1 MNKLLLITSLIFSFS
16 LLAETTVI
24 YGNIPGRY
32 LNKEDLAPKKNYRL
46 GYIKIVDRVITE
58 IEPIKSSS
66 AYTKSKAAFE
76 KSGATVIVAKY
87 SSPNKYSASS
97 FDFLYPGLIDL
108 HNHTKQ
114 NNIDVWGLAEGQFE
128 NRFEWRGWSKY
139 KYSVSGNMNPWIGYG
154 KPMNCAAFRWS
165 EMQAMVLGTT
175 YLQGP
180 SGCVSD
186 FSVHRVE
193 DKASYISNKDKV
205 QAPTDLVLPG
215 DMTFVWDELRPGI
228 EKGSTYEK
236 ELAKYINKHC
246 DIAGVSASTVNTTA
260 LKKLSTKSTLMENC
274 DLKKVHR
281 KFVRYTYWV
290 HKTIAGRKKYLAK
303 PNSAAVIAHLAEG
316 RRKDAY
322 NMVEYELVKLLGLD
336 QKHVNFVHGVGI
348 EKKNFPDMAKKG
360 MGLIWSPY
368 SNLLLYGE
376 TLDIYSA
383 RKAGVVMSLGS
394 DWLPTGTRGILEEI
408 KLAAKYIDKDPYG
421 DGLPKL
427 FNDEDLFLM
436 LTENP
441 AKLINHFDIDIK
453 KKEHGV
459 GQLKVGAMG
468 TVIALRKY
476 VEDPYTNIVR
486 KAFSKDLNAVV
497 IDGKFI
503 YGSETYAKRLGFKS
517 NQYERFP
524 AYYKSLNKMA
534 GAGEVPV
541 LAEKG
546 SNKSSKYN
554 HMVEI
559 GKIMAAK
566 NPAVTDNC
574 DFRGKKA
581 FIHQDSLSNSSN
593 SGLSQFKEETGL
605 NLDRFLD
612 VQKVLAVGLLT
623 QSRNWNDTSKGKKDF
638 AMDTFPPL
646 FSCHTES
653 YTNRLAN
660 FIIAKEPDDEYSI
673 NRAEETRAKRRKEAK
688 LGATPKKMAKDY
700 SRNK

>member
-32 LNKEDLAPKKNYRL
+32 LNKEDLASKKKYRL

-66 AYTKSKAAFE
+66 AYTKSKTAFE

-180 SGCVSD
+180 SGCISD
-186 FSVHRVE
+186 FAVHQVE
-193 DKASYISNKDKV
+193 DKASYISKKDKV

-228 EKGSTYEK
+228 EKGSTYEA

-246 DIAGVSASTVNTTA
+246 DIEGVSASTVNTTA
-260 LKKLSTKSTLMENC
+260 LKKLSTKTTLTNNC
-274 DLKKVHR
+274 DLKKVHK

-290 HKTIAGRKKYLAK
+290 HKTIAGRKKYLANS
-303 PNSAAVIAHLAEG
+303 NSAAVIAHLAEG

-348 EKKNFPDMAKKG
+348 DKKYFPEMAKKG
-360 MGLIWSPY
+360 MGLIWSLY

-383 RKAGVVMSLGS
+383 RKAGIVMSLGS

-408 KLAAKYIDKDPYG
+408 KLAAKYIDKDPY
-421 DGLPKL
+421 DEGLPKL
-427 FNDEDLFLM
+427 FTDEDLFLM

-441 AKLINHFDIDIK
+441 ARLINHFDIDVK
-453 KKEHGV
+453 KKEHGI

-476 VEDPYTNIVR
+476 VEDPYSNIVR
-486 KAFSKDLNAVV
+486 KAFSNDVNAVV

-503 YGSETYAKRLGFKS
+503 YGSESYAKRLGFKS
-517 NQYERFP
+517 NQYEQFP

-534 GAGEVPV
+534 GASELPV
-541 LAEKG
+541 LPEKG
-546 SNKSSKYN
+546 ATKASKYK

-559 GKIMAAK
+559 GKLMAAK
-566 NPAVTDNC
+566 SPEVTDNC

-581 FIHQDSLSNSSN
+581 FIHQDSLTSSSN
-593 SGLSQFKEETGL
+593 KGLVQFKEETGL

-612 VQKVLAVGLLT
+612 IQKVLAAGLLT
-623 QSRNWNDTSKGKKDF
+623 QSRNWNEPSKGKKDF

-646 FSCHTES
+646 FSCHTEAYS
-653 YTNRLAN
+653 NRLAK

-673 NRAEETRAKRRKEAK
+673 NRAEETRAKRRKEAS